1 VIRAWW
7 HCSRSS
13 QDRTDVEH
21 LQPILQG
28 RIDAVEGGA
37 YAVPHV
43 IHRRVVTIAELP
55 SHPGVAAT
63 LGGGEVVPLGL
74 QPGQRDLGIAATPCG
89 VLEPP

>member
-1 VIRAWW
+1 
-7 HCSRSS
+7 
-13 QDRTDVEH
+13 VEH